1 MQFHADKC
9 FTIHLI
15 KKRKTAEFNYTLHNH
30 ILEVTKD
37 SKYLGVTFSS
47 DLCWTSHINNIS
59 AKANRT
65 IGFLRRKIHSCPKEV
80 KAAAYTTLVRPSIEY
95 ASSVWDPY
103 TRNNIHQLEA
113 IQRRAA
119 RFVYNNFY
127 DREPGVVTSMISR
140 LQWESLEQEPKQ
152 EQHSCT
158 KQLTTQLMSM
168 RNTFSHNQTTEPEV
182 MQPTEHCIPMLKY
195 IDILSSHVPSSP
207 RTPYHQLYVKSTPL
221 ISSKQGQGPSPYQCY
236 PRCKYVHSVF
246 NCIYNLL
253 LTVQKGHARRVN
265 TQYRVFS

>member
-1 MQFHADKC
+1 MQLNADKC
-9 FTIHLI
+9 FTIHLT

-37 SKYLGVTFSS
+37 SKYIGVTFSS
-47 DLCWTSHINNIS
+47 DLSWNNHISNIS

-65 IGFLRRKIHSCPKEV
+65 IGFLRRNIHSCPKEV

-127 DREPGVVTSMISR
+127 DRVVTSMISR
-140 LQWESLEQEPKQ
+140 LQWESLEQRRAKARATFMYKIVNNLVNVHAE
-152 EQHSCT
+152 HI
-158 KQLTTQLMSM
+158 LT
-168 RNTFSHNQTTEPEV
+168 
-182 MQPTEHCIPMLKY
+182 
-195 IDILSSHVPSSP
+195 PSNN
-207 RTPYHQLYVKSTPL
+207 RTRGINAAYRTLYTNADVYHQLYAKSTPL
-221 ISSKQGQGPSPYQCY
+221 TSSRQD
-236 PRCKYVHSVF
+236 
-246 NCIYNLL
+246 
-253 LTVQKGHARRVN
+253 
-265 TQYRVFS
+265 

>member
-1 MQFHADKC
+1 VINNNDQHQLQNDLQQLEILEKKWQMQLNADKC
-9 FTIHLI
+9 FTIHLT

-47 DLCWTSHINNIS
+47 DLSWNNHISNIS

-65 IGFLRRKIHSCPKEV
+65 IGFLRRNIHSCPKEV
-80 KAAAYTTLVRPSIEY
+80 KATAYTTLVRPSIEY

-127 DREPGVVTSMISR
+127 DRVVTSMISR
-140 LQWESLEQEPKQ
+140 LQWESLEQRRAKARATFMYKIVNNLVDCPCGT
-152 EQHSCT
+152 HSHT
-158 KQLTTQLMSM
+158 IRQQ
-168 RNTFSHNQTTEPEV
+168 NQ
-182 MQPTEHCIPMLKY
+182 
-195 IDILSSHVPSSP
+195 
-207 RTPYHQLYVKSTPL
+207 R
-221 ISSKQGQGPSPYQCY
+221 
-236 PRCKYVHSVF
+236 
-246 NCIYNLL
+246 
-253 LTVQKGHARRVN
+253 
-265 TQYRVFS
+265 

>member
-1 MQFHADKC
+1 MLLDGTHSSTCDVDSGVPQGTVLGPLLFLIFTNDLPEYVTSNARLFADDCLLYRVINNNNDQHQLQNDLQQLEIWEKKWQMQFNADKY
-9 FTIHLI
+9 FSIHLT
-15 KKRKTAEFNYTLHNH
+15 KKRKTAEFNYTLHDH

-37 SKYLGVTFSS
+37 SKYLGVTFRS
-47 DLCWTSHINNIS
+47 DLSWNSHINNIS

-65 IGFLRRKIHSCPKEV
+65 IGFLRRNIHSCPKEV

-140 LQWESLEQEPKQ
+140 LQWESLEQRRAKA
-152 EQHSCT
+152 
-158 KQLTTQLMSM
+158 
-168 RNTFSHNQTTEPEV
+168 RATF
-182 MQPTEHCIPMLKY
+182 M
-195 IDILSSHVPSSP
+195 
-207 RTPYHQLYVKSTPL
+207 
-221 ISSKQGQGPSPYQCY
+221 
-236 PRCKYVHSVF
+236 
-246 NCIYNLL
+246 
-253 LTVQKGHARRVN
+253 
-265 TQYRVFS
+265 